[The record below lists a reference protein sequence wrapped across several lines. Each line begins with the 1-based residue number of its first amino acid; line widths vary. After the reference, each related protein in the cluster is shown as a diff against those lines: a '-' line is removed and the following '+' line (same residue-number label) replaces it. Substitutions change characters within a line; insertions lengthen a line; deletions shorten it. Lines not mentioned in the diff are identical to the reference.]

1 MIKFFATLV
10 LVGILGWLSYLF
22 ADITPW
28 WAFAVG
34 AFIAGLAI
42 PQKAFAAFLAAFLA
56 VFLLWA
62 FLTWQIDDAN
72 NGLLSGKMATILQL
86 SGSSIALILLS
97 ATIGGITAG
106 LASATGSLLRRKV

>member
-10 LVGILGWLSYLF
+10 LVGILGWLAYLF
-22 ADITPW
+22 ADLTPW

-56 VFLLWA
+56 VFGLWS
-62 FLTWQIDDAN
+62 FFTYQIDDAN
-72 NGLLSGKMATILQL
+72 NGLLSGKMATIFQL
-86 SGSSIALILLS
+86 GGSTWALILLS
-97 ATIGGITAG
+97 AAVGGITAG
-106 LASATGSLLRRKV
+106 LAAATGTLLRKKV

>member
-10 LVGILGWLSYLF
+10 LVGILAWLSFLF

-34 AFIAGLAI
+34 AFIAGMAI
-42 PQKAFAAFLAAFLA
+42 PQKVFAAFLAAFLA

-62 FLTWQIDDAN
+62 FLTWQIDDVN
-72 NGLLSGKMATILQL
+72 NGLLSGKMATILPL
-86 SGSSIALILLS
+86 NGSSVALIFLS
-97 ATIGGITAG
+97 ATVGGITAG
-106 LASATGSLLRRKV
+106 LASATGTLLRKKV